1 MYQQDVIPSAG
12 GKKKRTAVVGP
23 PFSNNK
29 SSFSI
34 LKKPNWNDPP
44 DIHKKNDDYQQD
56 KYPSWLPHETDIT
69 KASHAFPT

>member
-34 LKKPNWNDPP
+34 LKKPN
-44 DIHKKNDDYQQD
+44 
-56 KYPSWLPHETDIT
+56 
-69 KASHAFPT
+69 

>member
-1 MYQQDVIPSAG
+1 MWYLQREEKRKEQQWLAHLFLIV
-12 GKKKRTAVVGP
+12 
-23 PFSNNK
+23 
-29 SSFSI
+29 